1 MRTLEECNWKQSIGA
16 DTHENRVNASS
27 AGAFGLI
34 EPNKTKNRFQ
44 VCARGVGDANQ
55 NGLSKA
61 LCAIENQLAN
71 VLYDMKNS
79 VSPALAESRKSKN
92 TAANGGDLSRCRA
105 NINKE
110 VNASIRTK

>member
-1 MRTLEECNWKQSIGA
+1 MRILEKSNWKQSIGA

-27 AGAFGLI
+27 AGSFGLT
-34 EPNKTKNRFQ
+34 EPNKTRNSFQ
-44 VCARGVGDANQ
+44 VCARGVDDANQ

-71 VLYDMKNS
+71 VLYNMKNS

-92 TAANGGDLSRCRA
+92 TAANGSDLSGCRA
-105 NINKE
+105 NNNKE